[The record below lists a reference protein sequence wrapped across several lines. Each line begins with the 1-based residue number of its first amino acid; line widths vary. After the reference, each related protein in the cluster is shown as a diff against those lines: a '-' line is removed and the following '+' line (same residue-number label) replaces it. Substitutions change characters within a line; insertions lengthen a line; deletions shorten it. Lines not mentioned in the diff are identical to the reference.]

1 MAVKGM
7 TIMLTGATGGIGR
20 ETARALARRGA
31 CLIVHGRDAEKVQRL
46 CRELSAEGA
55 EVSGA
60 VANLSSLE
68 ETARLGREAIRSPKP
83 VEVLI
88 NNAGTGFGR
97 DGTRRETSVDGHE
110 LRFAVNY
117 LAPFLLAET
126 LLAEGLPRRAVINVA
141 SAGQEPLDFDDLMT
155 GGGYSGVRA
164 YRRSKIALVMMSI
177 DLAALHPD
185 LQVLS
190 LHPGTFLDTQMVRD
204 AGISPLGP
212 AARGS
217 DSILAVL
224 EEALR
229 GGESGRYFDQSRP
242 ARALP
247 QAYDEEARRRLR
259 EETLRI
265 VSRFLPGK
273 AAARQPQ

>member
-20 ETARALARRGA
+20 ETARALACKGA
-31 CLIVHGRDAEKVQRL
+31 RLIVHGRDPQKVERL
-46 CRELSAEGA
+46 SGQLSAEGA
-55 EVSGA
+55 EVSGV
-60 VANLSSLE
+60 VADLSSLE
-68 ETARLGREAIRSPKP
+68 DTARLGREVIRLAKP

-88 NNAGTGFGR
+88 NNAGIGFGSNA
-97 DGTRRETSVDGHE
+97 DRREESADGIE

-117 LAPFLLAET
+117 LAPFLLTET

-141 SAGQEPLDFDDLMT
+141 SMGQEPLDFDDLAT
-155 GGGYSGVRA
+155 ARGYNGVRA
-164 YRRSKIALVMMSI
+164 YRRSKIALVMMSF
-177 DLAALHPD
+177 DLAAAHPE

-190 LHPGTFLDTQMVRD
+190 LNPGTFLDTQMVRD

-212 AARGS
+212 ASQGS
-217 DSILAVL
+217 DSILGVL

-229 GGESGRYFDQSRP
+229 GGESGRYFDQGRP

-247 QAYDEEARRRLR
+247 QAYDQEARMRLR

-273 AAARQPQ
+273 AAVRRPQ